1 MFLAENEDE
10 DGAYDWPNDTLGN
23 EISSVEESFMCPIC
37 QVRKILLCINFIVII
52 SINHRGC

>member
-23 EISSVEESFMCPIC
+23 EISVVEESFMCPIC
-37 QVRKILLCINFIVII
+37 QVRKKLLCINFNI
-52 SINHRGC
+52 SINHRGY